1 MKKILFLTTIILT
14 YIMFS
19 SNILA
24 ASMSVSASSTTIN
37 VQDRVT
43 ISVNLNSI
51 EGKFKISSS
60 DTLVLDGGMQ
70 TDWVESGYIQTSFTA
85 KKAGSAT
92 ITVTPLFATTMD
104 AGNEHDYTTS
114 KSITIKV
121 VEPSR
126 GNNQTNTNNQSSNK
140 NKQSYDYDDTIDI
153 NKEYSSDNY
162 LSSLSVEGYSIDFD
176 KDKLEY
182 SLDVDDDV
190 ASIDVSAKANDDKA
204 TVIGTGNIKL
214 TDGINNIKITVIA
227 ENGNERVYTLLVNV
241 KDIDPIKIKIG
252 KKEYNVVKK
261 VEQLSIPDNFTP
273 FQAEIDSK
281 KVPALYNEI
290 TGYILVG
297 LKDEKGNIKLYVYDP
312 NTKSYSLYNEITF
325 NSIKLYYTNPKNPP
339 KGLKKVKIDI
349 NGNSVIAYKTKSK
362 SKFYLVYG
370 MNVNNGNIGWYRYDS
385 IDKTLQRYE
394 TKDLENLSILNNKY
408 TITIVILSTSIL
420 TLMLFMLVLIAKIK
434 RLHQNG

>member
-1 MKKILFLTTIILT
+1 MKKLLFLTTIILT

-60 DTLVLDGGMQ
+60 DTSVLDGGMQ

-92 ITVTPLFATTMD
+92 ITVTPLSATTMD
-104 AGNEHDYTTS
+104 AGNEQDYTTS

-190 ASIDVSAKANDDKA
+190 ANIDVSAKANDDKA

-434 RLHQNG
+434 RLHQN

>member
-60 DTLVLDGGMQ
+60 DTSVLDGGMQ

-92 ITVTPLFATTMD
+92 ITVTPLSATTMD
-104 AGNEHDYTTS
+104 AGNEQDYTTS

-190 ASIDVSAKANDDKA
+190 ANIDVSAKANDDKA

-434 RLHQNG
+434 RLHQN

>member
-1 MKKILFLTTIILT
+1 MKKLLFLTTIILT

-60 DTLVLDGGMQ
+60 DTSVLDGGMQ

-92 ITVTPLFATTMD
+92 ITVTPLSATTMD
-104 AGNEHDYTTS
+104 AGNEQDYTTS

-162 LSSLSVEGYSIDFD
+162 LSSLSVEGYNIDFD

-434 RLHQNG
+434 RLHQN

>member
-60 DTLVLDGGMQ
+60 DTSVLDGGMQ

-92 ITVTPLFATTMD
+92 ITVTPLSATTMD
-104 AGNEHDYTTS
+104 AGNEQDYTTS

-349 NGNSVIAYKTKSK
+349 NGNSVKAYKTKSK

>member
-24 ASMSVSASSTTIN
+24 ASMSVSASSNIVN

-60 DTLVLDGGMQ
+60 DTSVLDGGMQ

-92 ITVTPLFATTMD
+92 ITVTPLSATTMD
-104 AGNEHDYTTS
+104 SGNEQDYTTS

-227 ENGNERVYTLLVNV
+227 ENGNERV
-241 KDIDPIKIKIG
+241 
-252 KKEYNVVKK
+252 
-261 VEQLSIPDNFTP
+261 
-273 FQAEIDSK
+273 
-281 KVPALYNEI
+281 
-290 TGYILVG
+290 
-297 LKDEKGNIKLYVYDP
+297 
-312 NTKSYSLYNEITF
+312 
-325 NSIKLYYTNPKNPP
+325 
-339 KGLKKVKIDI
+339 
-349 NGNSVIAYKTKSK
+349 
-362 SKFYLVYG
+362 
-370 MNVNNGNIGWYRYDS
+370 
-385 IDKTLQRYE
+385 
-394 TKDLENLSILNNKY
+394 
-408 TITIVILSTSIL
+408 
-420 TLMLFMLVLIAKIK
+420 
-434 RLHQNG
+434 

>member
-92 ITVTPLFATTMD
+92 ITVTPLSATTMD
-104 AGNEHDYTTS
+104 AGNEQDYTTS

-349 NGNSVIAYKTKSK
+349 NGNSVKAYKTKSK

>member
-60 DTLVLDGGMQ
+60 DTSVLDGGMQ

-92 ITVTPLFATTMD
+92 ITVTPLSATTMD
-104 AGNEHDYTTS
+104 AGNEQDYTTS

>member
-60 DTLVLDGGMQ
+60 DTSVLDGGMQ

-92 ITVTPLFATTMD
+92 ITVTPLSATTMD
-104 AGNEHDYTTS
+104 AGNEQDYTTS

-349 NGNSVIAYKTKSK
+349 NGNSVKAYKTKSK

-434 RLHQNG
+434 RLHQN